1 MPPYSNVEAIPDH
14 LPPPIQHWIGGYGA
28 HEPYSW
34 SGYLSVKD
42 HGGSCMSISSKNVN
56 SRANHQ
62 RRVSWSSKL
71 LIHACEVDEAMRSVC
86 PVCAFLKYVA
96 PKIRRTINIASSCSC
111 KAQNM
116 GFHWKI
122 RFSFVFSWKTF
133 KKTWFCLRNSCKTLQ
148 KPCVFVEDV

>member
-28 HEPYSW
+28 QEPYSW

-42 HGGSCMSISSKNVN
+42 HGGSYTSISTKKEN
-56 SRANHQ
+56 SQANHQ
-62 RRVSWSSKL
+62 RRVSCSRKTLNSCMWSWWSNAQRL
-71 LIHACEVDEAMRSVC
+71 PRLHV
-86 PVCAFLKYVA
+86 
-96 PKIRRTINIASSCSC
+96 PKIRRTINIAYSCSC

-122 RFSFVFSWKTF
+122 RFSLVFSWKTF